1 MLLSQ
6 AGIEGGRDRGACH
19 IQALTE
25 HSEALGEKEGLP
37 SLQTEGGIREKGN
50 GGGCGGTAEMT
61 EGLMC
66 RSFGD
71 LQVSSPA
78 RLLRRTNMRLHAG

>member
-6 AGIEGGRDRGACH
+6 AGIEGSRDGGVCC

-25 HSEALGEKEGLP
+25 QGEALGETQGLP
-37 SLQTEGGIREKGN
+37 SLQTEGGRREKDNG
-50 GGGCGGTAEMT
+50 GGGCGGTTEMG
-61 EGLMC
+61 GLMC
-66 RSFGD
+66 WSFRD

-78 RLLRRTNMRLHAG
+78 RLLCGSHMWLHAG